1 MASVL
6 IVEDEDRLR
15 RILMLNLM
23 HRGYAVVEATSVET
37 AIEALQTFAEPFDL
51 LLLDI
56 NLPDATGWDVLRFLQ
71 QRAAQAEQG
80 KQPTPEQPVTQPR
93 VIVMTAVR
101 PSQQR
106 LDEFQPTAVLVKPFP
121 IEALARLVGRCLAAS
136 PDQVH
141 APPETAEAGD
151 DELAAPGNESP
162 GVTQQSSER
171 RPPVTGSNGSAAG

>member
-56 NLPDATGWDVLRFLQ
+56 NLPDNTGWDVLRFLQ
-71 QRAAQAEQG
+71 KRQAESAEAG
-80 KQPTPEQPVTQPR
+80 HPHRMPR

-101 PSQQR
+101 PSEHR

-121 IEALARLVGRCLAAS
+121 IEALVRLVARCLAAS
-136 PDQVH
+136 PDEVH
-141 APPETAEAGD
+141 AQPDAAETGEDELVALD
-151 DELAAPGNESP
+151 DEAHEVSQRA
-162 GVTQQSSER
+162 SER
-171 RPPVTGSNGSAAG
+171 QRRAASSNDSAAAG

>member
-37 AIEALQTFAEPFDL
+37 AIEALQTFPEPFDL

-56 NLPDATGWDVLRFLQ
+56 NLPDATGWDVVRFLQ
-71 QRAAQAEQG
+71 QRTAGLEQ
-80 KQPTPEQPVTQPR
+80 TEQPVRMPR
-93 VIVMTAVR
+93 VIVMSAVR

-121 IEALARLVGRCLAAS
+121 IEALIRLVGRCLAS
-136 PDQVH
+136 PADEVH
-141 APPETAEAGD
+141 AQPDAAVSGD
-151 DELAAPGNESP
+151 DELVAPDDEP
-162 GVTQQSSER
+162 HGVTHQSNER
-171 RPPVTGSNGSAAG
+171 RPPATSPNGSASAG